1 MAPCSWDSLLILCV
15 DACLML
21 PQINHEEAISFLRSL
36 VMSEKPNVA
45 SRLLLFIGDGI
56 DSVDDALMQS
66 KLLDSPL
73 LTA

>member
-1 MAPCSWDSLLILCV
+1 
-15 DACLML
+15 ML

-66 KLLDSPL
+66 KPPL
-73 LTA
+73 TRHC